1 MSPVFRPCYAAF
13 TVTRPTT
20 TGDSGP
26 HATAGYAHPVSTTA
40 SPSGKSNSETRPAT
54 IGERF
59 LALLIDWILCLL
71 LAVAV
76 MPRPYGNLW
85 ASAFLVVEYAFFVGL
100 FTQTP
105 GMRVAKIRCV
115 RTDGERLGLYRA
127 LIRGAL
133 LALVVPALIMD
144 SDRRGLHDR
153 AADSVMIR

>member
-1 MSPVFRPCYAAF
+1 M
-13 TVTRPTT
+13 
-20 TGDSGP
+20 
-26 HATAGYAHPVSTTA
+26 STTA
-40 SPSGKSNSETRPAT
+40 GPSSQSSSEVRPAT
-54 IGERF
+54 LGERF

-76 MPRPYGNLW
+76 APQPYGNLW
-85 ASAFLVVEYAFFVGL
+85 ASAVLVLEYAVFIGL

-115 RTDGERLGLYRA
+115 RLDGERLGLYRA
-127 LIRGAL
+127 FIRGVL

-153 AADSVMIR
+153 AAESVVIR